1 MMSNGAYDGP
11 VGLGFLK
18 HLLWHI
24 LGKLLVVWN
33 HRRARR
39 SHAINDCLSA
49 GGAQRIHLAPMPSCV
64 PDLNQGV
71 LDYLKR
77 VELGNICCDHL
88 TELRDELRKAMA
100 RLRHKK
106 SVIRG
111 FIRQVYPDLEEGI
124 DG

>member
-1 MMSNGAYDGP
+1 MMRNGAYDGP

-77 VELGNICCDHL
+77 VELGNGCCYTL
-88 TELRDELRKAMA
+88 PELRDELLKATVC
-100 RLRHKK
+100 LRHRP
-106 SVIRG
+106 SVIQSFTRE
-111 FIRQVYPDLEEGI
+111 VYPELAFG
-124 DG
+124 